1 MSSGSFIGLGVGLL
15 TLIWLWC
22 LFDIVRHDRM
32 TAGYKA
38 FWALFTLVLP
48 LLGALI
54 WIGKRPPKAGDN
66 RTGYF
71 SQETNTT
78 NL

>member
-1 MSSGSFIGLGVGLL
+1 MSSNTAIGIGITLL
-15 TLIWLWC
+15 AIIWLWC
-22 LFDIVRHDRM
+22 VYDIVTHDRM

-38 FWALFTLVLP
+38 FWVLFTLVLP
-48 LLGALI
+48 LLGTLI
-54 WIGKRPPKAGDN
+54 WIGKRPPRVGDN